1 MLHIDIIFQSNH
13 EYNFT
18 IVKTWHYH
26 NMETLYYSTHYNW
39 YNIKILTVSLLD
51 VSTSI
56 MPRSRFWQSGGTKCG
71 MWNTP
76 RFTFSSSC
84 RKLSSSN
91 GSAPYSDIL
100 LIQVILVNNMSCSCM
115 FSIAVFCVYF
125 SNISTFK
132 HQRHSSKIHCW
143 FMNYYNMPHRSSATR
158 LKNPGER

>member
-1 MLHIDIIFQSNH
+1 
-13 EYNFT
+13 
-18 IVKTWHYH
+18 
-26 NMETLYYSTHYNW
+26 
-39 YNIKILTVSLLD
+39 VSLLD

-100 LIQVILVNNMSCSCM
+100 L
-115 FSIAVFCVYF
+115 
-125 SNISTFK
+125 
-132 HQRHSSKIHCW
+132 
-143 FMNYYNMPHRSSATR
+143 
-158 LKNPGER
+158 